1 MCDII
6 DIFCFYKIVD
16 LSFFD
21 EVIFFD
27 DYDIERWKNLWK
39 RLIYG
44 INKVRNGNFFEI
56 FYEFFKLK
64 YEYILRKL
72 LKDKKIMCICE
83 RRRDISDKM
92 FWLSGSYM
100 IEEWSIIFMIF
111 GLKF

>member
-56 FYEFFKLK
+56 F
-64 YEYILRKL
+64 
-72 LKDKKIMCICE
+72 
-83 RRRDISDKM
+83 
-92 FWLSGSYM
+92 
-100 IEEWSIIFMIF
+100 
-111 GLKF
+111 

>member
-1 MCDII
+1 MISKWSCIKFSLFLEVLKRMENYFYIVEKLEFFYNILVDEKRKKKECIYCYIVWNVNMCDII

-21 EVIFFD
+21 EVIFID

-56 FYEFFKLK
+56 F
-64 YEYILRKL
+64 
-72 LKDKKIMCICE
+72 
-83 RRRDISDKM
+83 
-92 FWLSGSYM
+92 
-100 IEEWSIIFMIF
+100 
-111 GLKF
+111 